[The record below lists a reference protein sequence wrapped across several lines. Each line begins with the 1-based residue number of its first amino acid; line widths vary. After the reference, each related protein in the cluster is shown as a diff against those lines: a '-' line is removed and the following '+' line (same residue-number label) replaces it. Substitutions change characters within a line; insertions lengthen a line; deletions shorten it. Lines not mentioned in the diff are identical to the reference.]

1 MVSYRHHISY
11 FYQECLTE
19 DRGNVLNAMV
29 LLLSSLSASALLTS
43 TPRGVGPP
51 VCVNTDGER
60 RSEDLYLAAVPEE
73 RAVVAAVVVPLHLQ
87 VEAVLEGVVVGKLE
101 KQ

>member
-1 MVSYRHHISY
+1 M
-11 FYQECLTE
+11 
-19 DRGNVLNAMV
+19 AMV
-29 LLLSSLSASALLTS
+29 CLLSSLSASALLTS

-87 VEAVLEGVVVGKLE
+87 VEAVLEGVVVGKLK

>member
-1 MVSYRHHISY
+1 MAI
-11 FYQECLTE
+11 
-19 DRGNVLNAMV
+19 V
-29 LLLSSLSASALLTS
+29 LLPSSLSAPALLTS
-43 TPRGVGPP
+43 TPRGVRPP

-87 VEAVLEGVVVGKLE
+87 VKAVLESVVVRKLK
-101 KQ
+101 KQKGMLHLLLLLYLKVQPFLT

>member
-1 MVSYRHHISY
+1 MNGDGLSVY
-11 FYQECLTE
+11 
-19 DRGNVLNAMV
+19 V
-29 LLLSSLSASALLTS
+29 LSSLSASALLTS

-87 VEAVLEGVVVGKLE
+87 VEAVLEGVVVGKLK
-101 KQ
+101 KQKGMLHLLLLLYLT